1 MFCLQCLFV
10 AQTDNIET
18 SACIISPPKV
28 KYDFFF
34 SFFVF
39 NILELLSI
47 YSENISFNFCS
58 FLLNGSPVDRRTN
71 VLMVCAIPF
80 TLWITLC
87 MTAFGADCSIGLIW
101 YLCLCF
107 VSFIRKLDHSFQ
119 QMWLQFLNMEQ
130 IFFKL

>member
-71 VLMVCAIPF
+71 VLMVCAIAF

-87 MTAFGADCSIGLIW
+87 MTAFGADCSIGLI
-101 YLCLCF
+101 
-107 VSFIRKLDHSFQ
+107 
-119 QMWLQFLNMEQ
+119 
-130 IFFKL
+130 